1 MPLKISQAA
10 TPRIRAGD
18 AGSKLAPRRVGGDM
32 SSHDPQT
39 PAGHDDR
46 ESTGREAPDAPHG
59 ETPAGVKEDSALR
72 NAERLPRLGNEEEKP
87 ADDRFGE

>member
-1 MPLKISQAA
+1 
-10 TPRIRAGD
+10 
-18 AGSKLAPRRVGGDM
+18 M
-32 SSHDPQT
+32 SSHDPKT
-39 PAGHDDR
+39 SAGGDDR
-46 ESTGREAPDAPHG
+46 EEPGRVDARDAADARHG